1 MDVKMNTFIELLRQH
16 NQALETECSSQLSN
30 SMRKAIFAMLSCK
43 TGQQGKSLWACS
55 SCEHHQSQALSCGHR
70 NCPQCQQNT
79 TSMWLERQKQKR
91 LPVEYYMV
99 TFTLPYQLRALARK
113 RPKALYQIMFNVSA
127 SLLKDFALQN
137 KLGAI
142 GFTSVLH
149 THSRRRE
156 LHPHLHIIVANGGY
170 DAKKNQWKKGK
181 SGYLFN
187 AFALAKVWRA
197 RMLDAINKHPDLSLT
212 QVKQLP
218 KKWIVDCTKVGY
230 GLSALKY
237 LSKYLYRGVLADKD
251 IISHDKTS
259 VRFRYIDSTTKTTKT
274 RSLPTLEFLILIL
287 QHVLPKG
294 LQRVRDYGLLSS
306 GARKIRLLIQLLL
319 TGFTHLLPPSITP
332 LKPKA
337 KRVCPCCQHYML
349 CTGVIRAG

>member
-1 MDVKMNTFIELLRQH
+1 MDFKMSTFIELLRQY

-55 SCEHHQSQALSCGHR
+55 SCEHHDSQALSCGHR
-70 NCPQCQQNT
+70 NCPQCQQST
-79 TSMWLERQKQKR
+79 TSTWLERQKQKR
-91 LPVEYYMV
+91 LPVEYYMT
-99 TFTLPYQLRALARK
+99 TFTLPYELRALARK
-113 RPKALYQIMFNVSA
+113 RPKALYQIMFSVSA
-127 SLLKDFALQN
+127 SILKDFAKRN
-137 KLGAI
+137 NLGTI

-170 DAKKNQWKKGK
+170 DAKRNQWNKGK

-187 AFALAKVWRA
+187 DFALAKVWRA
-197 RMLDAINKHPDLSLT
+197 RMLDAINKHPDISLT
-212 QVKQLP
+212 QVKQMP
-218 KKWIVDCTKVGY
+218 KKWVVDCTKVGY

-251 IISHDKTS
+251 IISHEETS
-259 VRFRYIDSTTKTTKT
+259 VTFRYIDSTTKTTKT
-274 RSLPTLEFLILIL
+274 RSLPTMEFLMLIL

-306 GARKIRLLIQLLL
+306 GARKVRLLIQLLL
-319 TGFTHLLPPSITP
+319 TEFNHLLPPSITP
-332 LKPKA
+332 IKPKA
-337 KRVCPCCQHYML
+337 KRFCPCCQHHML

>member
-1 MDVKMNTFIELLRQH
+1 MSTFIELLRQY
-16 NQALETECSSQLSN
+16 NQALEIECSSQLTN
-30 SMRKAIFAMLSCK
+30 SMRQAIFAMLSCK
-43 TGQQGKSLWACS
+43 TRQQGESLWACS
-55 SCEHHQSQALSCGHR
+55 SCEHHDSQALSCGHR
-70 NCPQCQQNT
+70 NCPQCQQST

-91 LPVEYYMV
+91 LPVEYFMT
-99 TFTLPYQLRALARK
+99 TFTLPFELRVFARK
-113 RPKALYQIMFNVSA
+113 QPKALYQLMFSVSA
-127 SLLKDFALQN
+127 SILKDFAKRN
-137 KLGAI
+137 KLGTI

-170 DAKKNQWKKGK
+170 DAKKNQWRKGK

-197 RMLDAINKHPDLSLT
+197 RMLEAINKHPELSLT
-212 QVKQLP
+212 QIKHMP
-218 KKWIVDCTKVGY
+218 KKWVVDCTKVGY
-230 GLSALKY
+230 GLPALKY

-259 VRFRYIDSTTKTTKT
+259 VTFRYTDSTTKASQT
-274 RSLPTLEFLILIL
+274 RTLPTLKFLLLIL

-306 GARKIRLLIQLLL
+306 GARKTRLLIQLLL
-319 TGFTHLLPPSITP
+319 TEFTHLLPPSITP
-332 LKPKA
+332 IKPKA
-337 KRVCPCCQHYML
+337 KRVCPCCQHFML

>member
-1 MDVKMNTFIELLRQH
+1 MAIKMSTFIDLLRRY
-16 NQALETECSSQLSN
+16 NQALETECSDKLSN

-43 TGQQGKSLWACS
+43 TGQQGESLWACS
-55 SCEHHQSQALSCGHR
+55 SCEHHDRQALSCGHR
-70 NCPQCQQNT
+70 NCPQCQQST
-79 TSMWLERQKQKR
+79 TSTWLERQKQKR
-91 LPVEYYMV
+91 LPVEYYMT
-99 TFTLPYQLRALARK
+99 TFTLPYELRALACK
-113 RPKALYQIMFNVSA
+113 QPKALYQIMFSVSA

-137 KLGAI
+137 KIGTI

-170 DAKKNQWKKGK
+170 DTKKMQWKKGK

-187 AFALAKVWRA
+187 EKALAKVWRA
-197 RMLDAINKHPDLSLT
+197 RMFDAINKHSELSLT
-212 QVKQLP
+212 HVKKMP
-218 KKWIVDCTKVGY
+218 KKWIVNCTKVGY
-230 GLSALKY
+230 GLPALKY

-259 VRFRYIDSTTKTTKT
+259 VTFRYTDSTTKTTKMRT
-274 RSLPTLEFLILIL
+274 LPTLEFLLLIL

-294 LQRVRDYGLLSS
+294 LQRVRDYGILSS

-319 TGFTHLLPPSITP
+319 
-332 LKPKA
+332 
-337 KRVCPCCQHYML
+337 
-349 CTGVIRAG
+349 